1 MRGRAWAPPD
11 HPATRAALAH
21 KQYLAERLGELCAAT
36 GTGTTDHPVNLCQD
50 MLLIYEGMNNL
61 IALDLDP
68 DPVGRARQ
76 LAHSRLN
83 SPA

>member
-1 MRGRAWAPPD
+1 MQLTPD
-11 HPATRAALAH
+11 HPATRATLAH
-21 KQYLAERLGELCAAT
+21 KQHLAERLGELCAAT
-36 GTGTTDHPVNLCQD
+36 GIRTGHPVNLCQD

-76 LAHSRLN
+76 LAQRRLN